1 MYIAVI
7 YSGSWVNE
15 TVDIKK
21 TVAFGFLI
29 NCSKVNSATRLL
41 KAVLGN
47 IVMNHNTDD

>member
-7 YSGSWVNE
+7 YSGSWVDE
-15 TVDIKK
+15 KVDKRK

-41 KAVLGN
+41 KAFLGN